1 MRQRRK
7 KLVDYKAELA
17 QREATGADSPEGLKC
32 TITITDQA
40 VTIEWDPFLPD
51 GPHEVTKDRA
61 PAVGAVFGMSRAK
74 ANAPPSAFL
83 RNRHSGG
90 PNAHR
95 PGLPAAWIQPD
106 FRPSTGEYPSA

>member
-32 TITITDQA
+32 AITITDQA

-61 PAVGAVFGMSRAK
+61 PGRRHRVRHEPGKDKRTT
-74 ANAPPSAFL
+74 L
-83 RNRHSGG
+83 RVLEE
-90 PNAHR
+90 P
-95 PGLPAAWIQPD
+95 
-106 FRPSTGEYPSA
+106 